1 MNSIGKLNHGNYQ
14 SISLGALNNNINTEI
29 SGSVEAANNII
40 GDMATQRKDMLIG
53 LENLQANL
61 IGTKDEKTGERNFD
75 GLIGRAYK
83 NDAIQTAQDDKN
95 KLLGQAIE
103 EYNNKI
109 KTLEQTN
116 NNVKDIIGATNDAI
130 DTYKND
136 KSMAI
141 LGNNF
146 NSEKE
151 AISQFLMAHTG
162 LDLQTASASWNN
174 GGQNSQVYQQLK
186 SAGFNDN
193 DINKIMSRS
202 NTINNLDKE
211 GQNLANGIVPSQMNA
226 RFGQEVYNSLIGK
239 GYTPKQASRL
249 ALIGT
254 QNGVT
259 NLYKASSDM
268 EAAANNLRLQP
279 NFKDRE
285 AIALENSQRELE
297 RHNRRI
303 EAQNDRYLLGNQQQQ
318 QQYIDDTQTTDE
330 PIQNNYPKI
339 IAVEVGDDGKTGYI
353 HTDDNR
359 TLYIDDIKQVK
370 ANNENGDNIELKA
383 GSFND
388 NLNFELDGNVGLN
401 EIHKNKDK
409 NISPHKIRK
418 ISKEILS
425 LKFTNSSKEAIN
437 DAYER
442 LNEEMPFNIFVKNK
456 NGGDL
461 VIDGVKVIDVEK
473 VNKFLSNRED
483 GGFIDNRMSDID
495 IDANIRNPEYMFEL
509 LSNFGGNVD
518 RGDFLTDYKLNT
530 TEKFHNKD
538 KKTWNQLTGNT
549 LLNKTTNQTNSN
561 QTQKFNPTAII
572 DNPKGREAF
581 EIQQAARNGD
591 KNAEQILTLTQSSKN
606 IVNSMN
612 KDVAKYVNDD
622 QKMIKDT
629 EIDVEHLNQDS
640 KNQSLTIMAIMS
652 SVTPQLRTD
661 KKLSDKILKGLY
673 EMLELERLG
682 KSDGNWSEVF
692 ADLKDSLNVK
702 QLSNIGIN
710 VNSIEDL
717 GKYFSRKDIKDIIK
731 SGNIEKNML
740 QLQMHHK

>member
-14 SISLGALNNNINTEI
+14 STSLGALNNTINTEI

-83 NDAIQTAQDDKN
+83 NDAIQTAQDTKN
-95 KLLGQAIE
+95 KLLGQAKE
-103 EYNNKI
+103 EYNQKI
-109 KTLEQTN
+109 KTLEQGN
-116 NNVKDIIGATNDAI
+116 NDIRNLIGAKNDAI

-136 KSMAI
+136 KSKAI
-141 LGNNF
+141 LGNDF

-151 AISQFLMAHTG
+151 AASQFLMAYTG

-174 GGQNSQVYQQLK
+174 GGKNSQVYQQLK
-186 SAGFNDN
+186 SAGFDDN
-193 DINKIMSRS
+193 TINQIMSRT

-211 GQNLANGIVPSQMNA
+211 GQNLANGIVPAQMNA
-226 RFGQEVYNSLIGK
+226 RFGQEMYGNLIGK

-249 ALIGT
+249 ALVGT

-259 NLYKASSDM
+259 NLYQASSDM

-303 EAQNDRYLLGNQQQQ
+303 EAQNDRYLIGNQQQQ
-318 QQYIDDTQTTDE
+318 QQPIDDTQITDE

-339 IAVEVGDDGKTGYI
+339 LSVEVNNDGKTGYI

-359 TLYIDDIKQVK
+359 TFYIDDIKQVK
-370 ANNENGDNIELKA
+370 ANNENGDNVNLKA
-383 GSFND
+383 NSYND

-401 EIHKNKDK
+401 EIHTNKNK
-409 NISPHKIRK
+409 NISPYKIRK
-418 ISKEILS
+418 YAKEIQS
-425 LKFTNSSKEAIN
+425 LEFTNASPEVIN
-437 DAYER
+437 KAYEK
-442 LNEEMPFNIFVKNK
+442 LNEEMPFDIFVKNK
-456 NGGDL
+456 NGKDL
-461 VIDGVKVIDVEK
+461 IIDGKKVIDTQKINEY
-473 VNKFLSNRED
+473 LSNRED
-483 GGFIDNRMSDID
+483 GGFFDNRLADID
-495 IDANIRNPEYMFEL
+495 IGANIRNKDYMLEL
-509 LSNFGGNVD
+509 ASNFGGNVD
-518 RGDFLTDYKLNT
+518 RGDFLTDYKVNT
-530 TEKFHNKD
+530 TNKFHNKD
-538 KKTWNQLTGNT
+538 KKTWSQLTGNT
-549 LLNKTTNQTNSN
+549 LLNKSQNQTNSN
-561 QTQKFNPTAII
+561 QTKKLNPFSII
-572 DNPKGREAF
+572 ENPQGREAF
-581 EIQQAARNGD
+581 ELHQEAKNGNEEA
-591 KNAEQILTLTQSSKN
+591 KQILTLTQASKN
-606 IVNSMN
+606 TVNSLN
-612 KDVAKYVNDD
+612 PEVAKYVTDD

-640 KNQSLTIMAIMS
+640 KNQALTIMAVMS
-652 SVTPQLRTD
+652 SATPQLRTD
-661 KKLSDKILKGLY
+661 KKLADKILKALY

-710 VNSIEDL
+710 VTSIEDL
-717 GKYFSRKDIKDIIK
+717 GKYFSRKDIKDMIK
-731 SGNIEKNML
+731 SGNLEKNML
-740 QLQMHHK
+740 QLQMYHK